1 MAVTKYSL
9 RRPGPSLWAELDS
22 NRLSRMF
29 DDSFFSGGAPAAWT
43 PAVAISET
51 QEELRL
57 TAEVPG
63 LALDNVTLEVENNV
77 LTISGEKVREASRR
91 AESGEDGDTVRYHVV
106 ERSYGSFKRSFT
118 LPRTVDSS
126 KIAARLEHGVLE
138 VVLPK
143 SIEAKG
149 RTIEITG

>member
-9 RRPGPSLWAELDS
+9 RRPAPSLWADLDS

-29 DDSFFSGGAPAAWT
+29 DDAFFNGGTTPTWAPA
-43 PAVAISET
+43 VSISET
-51 QEELRL
+51 HDELRL
-57 TAEVPG
+57 TAELAG
-63 LALDNVTLEVENNV
+63 LSLEDITLEVENNV
-77 LTISGEKVREASRR
+77 LTMSGEKMRETTREEGEEGDEVRF
-91 AESGEDGDTVRYHVV
+91 HVM

-118 LPRTVDSS
+118 LPRTVDSA
-126 KIAARLEHGVLE
+126 KISARLENGLLE

-149 RTIEITG
+149 RTIEISG